1 MRNWNRREFT
11 RNAAMLTLFSPF
23 IRLLAPEVAQA
34 QAAATG
40 PAKYLLIITSNGP
53 DPAQWTPSG
62 GAGSLVLPEILNT
75 LEPVKGDV
83 ILLNEFDS
91 KGTAA
96 GHGSA
101 GAITGTEYEQTSSLD
116 YFVADDLRSR
126 GILTQVPSVHL
137 GGVSGQTG
145 VSFRNNALQQPTFDT
160 ALAFRSIFDGTAA
173 PPPPPPTTGGGGGE
187 APAPTGPSEATIRLL
202 RRQSVLDVVTGDIGQ
217 LERAFNGFEREKL
230 QIHIQSLRDL
240 ESRIAQNLQIQ
251 TGQVATPVPGGGGG
265 TTAPA
270 PTFVTPVACQ
280 QPSVQGGLQPVLNS
294 AVHLEIATAAFAC
307 DITRV
312 AHVEFGHHQSCPVDI
327 PGAAGDWHNE
337 FMHADGGAR
346 GRLKATEQFM
356 GTQLAETITRLKA
369 TQAPDGNGSLYS
381 QTFILWVREM
391 GDAVNH
397 RGDNM
402 PYVVAGGAGGY
413 LRGGNS
419 YIRGNG
425 TMHLSLLMAAAEAMG
440 ARDTTNF
447 GGRIGGRVGGLNA
460 NDRLPFA
467 GIKA

>member
-1 MRNWNRREFT
+1 MMRNWNRREFT

-34 QAAATG
+34 QQVATG
-40 PAKYLLIITSNGP
+40 PAKYLLIITSNGTAP
-53 DPAQWTPSG
+53 DIWTPSG
-62 GAGSLVLPEILNT
+62 GAGSLTLPTCLNT
-75 LEPVKGDV
+75 LEPVKNDV

-91 KGTAA
+91 KGTAG
-96 GHGSA
+96 GHGAA

-116 YFVADDLRSR
+116 FFVADDLRSR
-126 GILTQVPSVHL
+126 GVLTQVPSVHL

-145 VSFRNNALQQPTFDT
+145 VSFRNNALQQPTFDP

-187 APAPTGPSEATIRLL
+187 APAPTGPSEATMRLL
-202 RRQSVLDVVTGDIGQ
+202 RRRSVLDVVTGDIGQ
-217 LERAFNGFEREKL
+217 LERAFNGIEREKL

-240 ESRIAQNLQIQ
+240 ESRIAQNIQIQ
-251 TGQVATPVPGGGGG
+251 TGQVATPVPGNGG
-265 TTAPA
+265 TTAPT
-270 PTFVTPVACQ
+270 PTFVTPVSCQ
-280 QPSVQGGLQPVLNS
+280 QPAVQGGLQPIENS
-294 AVHLEIATAAFAC
+294 ALHLEIATAAFAC

-312 AHVEFGHHQSCPVDI
+312 AHVEFGHHQSCPVNI
-327 PGAAGDWHNE
+327 PGASGDWHNE
-337 FMHADGGAR
+337 FMHANSDR
-346 GRLKATEQFM
+346 TELTATEQFV
-356 GTQLAETITRLKA
+356 AARVADTINRLKA

-381 QTFILWVREM
+381 QTFILWAREM

-402 PYVVAGGAGGY
+402 PYMISGGAGGY

-419 YIRGNG
+419 YIRGGG

-440 ARDTTNF
+440 AVDTSNF